1 MVSPGTRQ
9 NEDIIEQGLGMK
21 SQRRI
26 LRILASSPERG
37 FTRYGL
43 MKQTFLDY
51 VECRKALDL
60 LVDLGWVRRHE
71 GKINTYQ
78 INVANSTA
86 AALIEFWR
94 KIGYIT

>member
-1 MVSPGTRQ
+1 MANPGMKQ

-37 FTRYGL
+37 FTRYAL
-43 MKQTFLDY
+43 MKQTYLDY
-51 VECRKALDL
+51 VECRRALNL

-71 GKINTYQ
+71 GKTNTYQ
-78 INVANSTA
+78 INEANSTV
-86 AALIEFWR
+86 AALMEFYR
-94 KIGYIT
+94 KIGYLT